1 MIGDGDSAVENG
13 NWALVVMRFICGV
26 FQTCSFIILYLFDHG
41 ISLTVWQVSTICR
54 PPLLQQKLWDLRL
67 LLGQPLSLVQMK
79 PTGDT

>member
-13 NWALVVMRFICGV
+13 HWAFVVMIYMW
-26 FQTCSFIILYLFDHG
+26 SFPDLFLYLFDHG
-41 ISLTVWQVSTICR
+41 ISLTAWQVSTICR
-54 PPLLQQKLWDLRL
+54 PPLLQQKLWDLKL